1 MNTRT
6 LERVSYALL
15 AVGLLAALAHAL
27 VDSSVFGSLLYGG
40 GAIVVAVAAVAS
52 ARVNSPDIR
61 VWGGLLTIGVL
72 SAASQVLSDPARGAT
87 AHFAAEALS
96 LGVQVVLVFG
106 LLVVA
111 QRRIGREPLGVLAD
125 AAIVALGAWLVCW
138 ILLLR
143 PL

>member
-15 AVGLLAALAHAL
+15 AFGLLAALAHVL
-27 VDSSVFGSLLYGG
+27 VDSATFGALLYGL
-40 GAIVVAVAAVAS
+40 GAIVVAVTAVAS

-61 VWGGLLTIGVL
+61 VWGGLLAIGLL
-72 SAASQVLSDPARGAT
+72 SAASQVLADPARGAT
-87 AHFAAEALS
+87 AHFAAETLS
-96 LGVQVVLVFG
+96 LGVQVVLMLG

-125 AAIVALGAWLVCW
+125 SAIVALGSWLVCW

-143 PL
+143 